1 MSRRIVILGATGSIG
16 QTAISLLRGNSRF
29 EVVGLTANSDAET
42 LVRDALALGVR
53 HIALSNESAARRL
66 SSNLPDG
73 LVLHAGEQGLLEVAS
88 LGADIVVAAIVGMAA
103 LRPVLAAIDAG
114 SDIALASK
122 EVMVAAGE
130 AVMAR
135 RLARGVRILPVDSEH
150 SAIFQAL
157 QSRNSAPACTW
168 LPGDGLQLATPSIR
182 RLILTA
188 SGGPFFFHPEV
199 DFDAV
204 TSADALR
211 HPKWSMGRKVTIDS
225 ATMMNKGLEIMEA
238 RWLFDVPE
246 ERIGVLVHPES
257 IVHSLVEFED
267 NAQVAEL
274 SVPDMAIPINY
285 ALCWPERVSQGVAG
299 PLDLAAAGAL
309 HFHKPDER
317 RFPCLALAREAL
329 RRGGTAPAI
338 LNAAN
343 EVAVQAFLDDRIR
356 FSDIWRIDEAALG
369 GVAATGA
376 ADLDAVFAADSEA
389 RAFAA
394 VCIGAD

>member
-16 QTAISLLRGNSRF
+16 QTAISLLRGNPRF
-29 EVVGLTANSDAET
+29 EVIGLTANSDAET

-73 LVLHAGEQGLLEVAS
+73 IVLHTGDQGLLEVAS

-168 LPGDGLQLATPSIR
+168 LPGDGLQLTTPSIR

-225 ATMMNKGLEIMEA
+225 ATMMNKGLEIM
-238 RWLFDVPE
+238 
-246 ERIGVLVHPES
+246 
-257 IVHSLVEFED
+257 
-267 NAQVAEL
+267 
-274 SVPDMAIPINY
+274 
-285 ALCWPERVSQGVAG
+285 
-299 PLDLAAAGAL
+299 
-309 HFHKPDER
+309 
-317 RFPCLALAREAL
+317 
-329 RRGGTAPAI
+329 
-338 LNAAN
+338 
-343 EVAVQAFLDDRIR
+343 
-356 FSDIWRIDEAALG
+356 
-369 GVAATGA
+369 
-376 ADLDAVFAADSEA
+376 
-389 RAFAA
+389 
-394 VCIGAD
+394 